1 MISTTKVITTVL
13 SFLIAIGS
21 YGQPNKAITEYLS
34 VPGPIILTKESF
46 NLAWSSHPSAAY
58 YKQEYLGLK
67 DKIDRFKKMVMIEVL
82 LGEARAA
89 DLAKAKIAEL
99 KQLKETNPL
108 VNHEIFQK
116 NGEIIIDF
124 LLSENSRDGKSINI
138 IERNVYRYKDITDK
152 NGKKGVMLFGVSERG
167 YGNDVDVFLAS
178 LKKNKA
184 ALTNAVAAFVLP
196 ELTIK
201 K

>member
-1 MISTTKVITTVL
+1 MISTTKVTTTAL
-13 SFLIAIGS
+13 SLLIAIGS
-21 YGQPNKAITEYLS
+21 YGQTNKAITEYLS